1 VTDPTRAQDPIN
13 NLSTFVRR
21 LEFSKPEAKFTYL
34 YRGHDSTGHI
44 LRPSLFRKQSNR
56 QHEKNLLR
64 EVLSMHPSEF
74 RQDSGVFEH
83 LVRLQHFSLPTRL
96 LDVTFNPL
104 VALYFASQ
112 GTKNKDGEVLQFKFP
127 SRNLKYFDSDT
138 VSAVSNLS
146 NLSGNERNQI
156 RAMNKD
162 DELVSELAGRRLLH
176 FIKSEKP
183 YFEPRIRLDHLKG
196 FIPVKPRLSNRR
208 ILAQQGAFF
217 LFGLTT
223 KLDDSNSH
231 GIRVSRTEVP
241 GDNKAHIRA
250 ALDRIG
256 INEATLFP
264 EIDRA
269 ARYVF
274 SQVSP
279 ET

>member
-1 VTDPTRAQDPIN
+1 M
-13 NLSTFVRR
+13 RR
-21 LEFSKPEAKFTYL
+21 LEFGKPEAKHTYL
-34 YRGHDSTGHI
+34 YRGHDSSGHT
-44 LRPSLFRKQSNR
+44 LRPSLFRRQANR

-74 RQDSGVFEH
+74 GQDVGVFEQ

-104 VALYFASQ
+104 VALYFACQ
-112 GTKNKDGEVLQFKFP
+112 GTKNKDGEVLQFKFS
-127 SRNLKYFDSDT
+127 SRKLRYFDSDT
-138 VSAVSNLS
+138 VSAVANLS
-146 NLSGNERNQI
+146 NLSGSERNKI
-156 RAMNKD
+156 RLLSN
-162 DELVSELAGRRLLH
+162 DEDLASEIAGRRLLH

-183 YFEPRIRLDHLKG
+183 YFEPRIKLEHLKG
-196 FIPVKPRLSNRR
+196 FTPVKPRLSNRR
-208 ILAQQGAFF
+208 ILAQQGAFV
-217 LFGLTT
+217 LFGLTP
-223 KLDDSNSH
+223 KLDDSNDH
-231 GIRVSRTEVP
+231 GIRVIRTLVP
-241 GDNKAHIRA
+241 GYNKAHLRV

-279 ET
+279 EI